1 MPPNRADMA
10 HGSRLLKSWR
20 LQKSAAK
27 FLHALACFSARL
39 WKRISYLLEIRSA
52 NFPHA
57 ASNPKE
63 FAGKNAG
70 LFFAI
75 LKNSMTKILGMLY
88 SVLTERRGAA
98 VKKRHAARSASMK
111 EEWAMYRTL
120 TQRRFM
126 LVFVAL
132 VFSAILRLVRVGKKS
147 SIGEA
152 FVFFVIFG
160 AGLWIA
166 LQGSDCGGFGTT
178 MIERRD
184 PYFLTFSALSLLSAI
199 TMINLTLRR

>member
-1 MPPNRADMA
+1 MDSIPYR
-10 HGSRLLKSWR
+10 
-20 LQKSAAK
+20 
-27 FLHALACFSARL
+27 
-39 WKRISYLLEIRSA
+39 LEIYSSA
-52 NFPHA
+52 ENYFHL
-57 ASNPKE
+57 
-63 FAGKNAG
+63 AG
-70 LFFAI
+70 
-75 LKNSMTKILGMLY
+75 MM
-88 SVLTERRGAA
+88 V
-98 VKKRHAARSASMK
+98 V
-111 EEWAMYRTL
+111 
-120 TQRRFM
+120 M

-132 VFSAILRLVRVGKKS
+132 VFSAILRLVRAGKKS

-184 PYFLTFSALSLLSAI
+184 PYLLTFSASSLLSAI

>member
-1 MPPNRADMA
+1 MSNSKLSTIFIMLV
-10 HGSRLLKSWR
+10 GV
-20 LQKSAAK
+20 QIVSA
-27 FLHALACFSARL
+27 FL
-39 WKRISYLLEIRSA
+39 
-52 NFPHA
+52 
-57 ASNPKE
+57 
-63 FAGKNAG
+63 
-70 LFFAI
+70 FAI
-75 LKNSMTKILGMLY
+75 SSDGFYTI
-88 SVLTERRGAA
+88 
-98 VKKRHAARSASMK
+98 SAGNIFKCRELLSSGGDD
-111 EEWAMYRTL
+111 EVV
-120 TQRRFM
+120 M

-132 VFSAILRLVRVGKKS
+132 VFSAILRLVRAGKKS

-184 PYFLTFSALSLLSAI
+184 PYLLTFSASSLLSAI